1 MARLF
6 GAEFH
11 EHSNTWFFKSSIL
24 ELKKDDVLFKKF
36 LDEKGNVIFKFEA
49 SDSRK
54 KYFKPIVTIVYQK
67 KKQDVI
73 FHECSECGTSIC
85 KHYLSVINYSYN
97 YLSTDIVKSE
107 IVQTYQARL
116 MNYNEYW
123 QRIALN
129 GKIEIGEIFN
139 VKTDKIRF
147 YITSYLPMNL
157 PEIIKSL
164 NVDSKNKID
173 KSLSEQIIKQMK
185 ALSFE
190 ELNLFTLI
198 QKWKCSFSKKGCFYS
213 IYKKDFVN
221 FFMSL
226 KNLVGKI
233 YIKETGDKISFSDDD
248 FRLNLSLKQNSEGKI
263 ILKTSPIAQISAFY
277 IGRTTYIFKKNEV
290 YSIQLP
296 FIQEISEQIFQEGF
310 PIKKNDLVYFYTIVA
325 KQLGLIKCYLDFDES
340 IKFPDIYN
348 NEPQISFKLFKKDNS
363 IILEGSLNYEFDVQI
378 PMSLLRFPSELIRF
392 DIDSNE
398 TWFYIPPQIK
408 YQVFGFVEKLPQAI
422 DNNLDEKSQLIFT
435 DEENID
441 KLKKVIFELSEPS
454 WNIELSDELKNEFV
468 YRVELKPIILPR
480 VSDKIDWFE
489 YDVRYNYQD
498 ISLTHSELKKFF
510 SRNEKFLKLED
521 GRLLYF
527 ENKSSFQEID
537 KIINLSQKTSSES
550 HKLLIYNLP
559 FIYQLAN
566 VQSGIQIQ
574 GDKYLE
580 TMFSNILKRKIK
592 NKTVLPLYLQPIMRS
607 YQKAGY
613 HWLKMLEYYNF
624 SGILADDMG
633 LGKTIQ
639 AISVLSDIPY
649 NSVCLVIC
657 PKTLLFNWAEE
668 IKKFNK
674 NMHFMIYEG
683 TQNERKLLLK
693 NLNVNILIASY
704 SIIQNDLEL
713 LQKIDFE
720 YIILDEAQHIKNDS
734 ALRTKAVKKL
744 NGKHKI
750 ALSGTPVENRP
761 SELWSIFDFLMPGYL
776 PTIKKLKKNYSDYED
791 SDRKILEQL
800 KMMVTPF
807 ILRRK
812 KSEVLIELPD
822 KQEQL
827 VYAKMTELQ
836 EKMYLQ
842 ILDVIQKDFSQNKQ
856 HERGHFLHI
865 LAALTKLRQLCNHPH
880 LLDNDIKLDFA
891 FSGKTEL
898 LKEIIQDA
906 VESGKKI
913 LVFSQFVGMLQILKA
928 MMQKL
933 KIQFEYMDG
942 SSRNRQK
949 IIDNFNN
956 NNLVRVFLISLK
968 TGGYG
973 LNLTAADTV
982 IIVDPWWNPMG
993 ENQAIDRAH
1002 RIGQTKKVNVY
1013 KIITKG
1019 TVEEKILD
1027 LQYEKKEMFNQLIED
1042 GKNMIKGLTFEK
1054 IKRMFTLNL

>member
-1 MARLF
+1 LARLF
-6 GAEFH
+6 GSEFH
-11 EHSNTWFFKSSIL
+11 EHSNTWFYKSSIIDF
-24 ELKKDDVLFKKF
+24 KKNDLLFKKY

-49 SDSRK
+49 SEVRK
-54 KYFKPIVTIVYQK
+54 KYFKPIITIIYNK
-67 KKQDVI
+67 KKHDVI
-73 FHECSECGTSIC
+73 YHECSECGNSIC
-85 KHYLSVINYSYN
+85 KHYLSVINYSYF
-97 YLSTDIVKSE
+97 YISTDIIDSE
-107 IVQTYQARL
+107 IVQTYQTRL

-129 GKIEIGEIFN
+129 GKIVIGDIFN

-147 YITSYLPMNL
+147 YLASYYPMDLPKIIQNL
-157 PEIIKSL
+157 NNGPKNNISNPET
-164 NVDSKNKID
+164 
-173 KSLSEQIIKQMK
+173 EQIERQIK
-185 ALSFE
+185 ALSME
-190 ELNLFTLI
+190 ELNIFTLI
-198 QKWKCSFSKKGCFYS
+198 KKWKCSHSKKGRFYS

-221 FFMSL
+221 FFISL
-226 KNLVGKI
+226 RNLVGKI
-233 YIKETGDKISFSDDD
+233 YVKEAGDKIIFSEDD
-248 FRLNLSLKQNSEGKI
+248 FRLNLLLQRSGVNNL
-263 ILKTSPIAQISAFY
+263 ILKTSPIAQISAIY
-277 IGRTTYIFKKNEV
+277 IGQTTYLFQKNKV
-290 YSIQLP
+290 FSIKLP
-296 FIQEISEQIFQEGF
+296 FIKEVSEQIFGEGY
-310 PIKKNDLVYFYTIVA
+310 PVQQNDLVYFYTIVA

-340 IKFPDIYN
+340 IKFPEIYS
-348 NEPQISFKLFKKDNS
+348 NEPQISFKLFKKGDS
-363 IILEGSLNYEFDVQI
+363 IILEGFLKYEFDIQI
-378 PMSLLRFPSELIRF
+378 PTSLIRFPSELIRF
-392 DIDSNE
+392 DIDDNE

-408 YQVFGFVEKLPQAI
+408 YQVYDFVEKLPQST
-422 DNNLDEKSQLIFT
+422 DNYLDKKSQLIFSG
-435 DEENID
+435 EENIE
-441 KLKKVIFELSEPS
+441 KLKTVIFELSEPS
-454 WNIELSDELKNEFV
+454 WNIELSDELKNEFI
-468 YRVELKPIILPR
+468 YRVELNPVIKPRI
-480 VSDKIDWFE
+480 SDKINWFE
-489 YDVRYNYQD
+489 YDVYYNYQD

-510 SRNEKFLKLED
+510 NKNEKFLKLED

-527 ENKSSFQEID
+527 ENKSSFKEID
-537 KIINLSQKTSSES
+537 KIIELSEKTSSES
-550 HKLLIYNLP
+550 HKLSIYNLP

-566 VQSGIQIQ
+566 VQSGIKIS

-580 TMFSNILKRKIK
+580 SMFSNILKRKIK
-592 NKTVLPLYLQPIMRS
+592 DKTILPFFLKPIMRS
-607 YQKAGY
+607 YQKAGF

-639 AISVLSDIPY
+639 AISVLSD
-649 NSVCLVIC
+649 NSGDSVNLVIC

-683 TQNERKLLLK
+683 SQKERKLILE

-704 SIIQNDLEL
+704 SIIQNDLEQ
-713 LQKIDFE
+713 LQEINFD
-720 YIILDEAQHIKNDS
+720 YIILDEAQHIKNS
-734 ALRTKAVKKL
+734 AALRTKAVKKL
-744 NGKHKI
+744 SGKHKI
-750 ALSGTPVENRP
+750 ALSGTPVENNP
-761 SELWSIFDFLMPGYL
+761 TELWSIFDFLMPGYL
-776 PTIKKLKKNYSDYED
+776 PTIKQLRKSFSDIDDVE
-791 SDRKILEQL
+791 RKILERL

-827 VYAKMTELQ
+827 VYAKMSELQ

-842 ILDVIQKDFSQNKQ
+842 LLEVVKKDLSHQNNQNK
-856 HERGHFLHI
+856 GDFLHI

-880 LLDNDIKLDFA
+880 LLDNDIKQDFA

-898 LKEIIQDA
+898 LQEIIQDA

-913 LVFSQFVGMLQILKA
+913 LVFSQFVGMLQILKK

-942 SSRNRQK
+942 SSRNRHK

-1042 GKNMIKGLTFEK
+1042 GNRIIKSLTFEK
-1054 IKRMFTLNL
+1054 IKNIFSLN